1 MWSREKAECVPR
13 EYIPV
18 RGAGGL
24 QLQQGRWGKNE
35 KEMFGLLV
43 GDKKARIDQSIF
55 KGRKEIY
62 SFPMILHA
70 LTYRFEQ
77 GVLLPLWQWGLEGL
91 TSSATRVPRFSRRAT
106 LEVAT
111 CLPVCNSCKRI

>member
-1 MWSREKAECVPR
+1 MRRRCLVC
-13 EYIPV
+13 
-18 RGAGGL
+18 
-24 QLQQGRWGKNE
+24 
-35 KEMFGLLV
+35 LL
-43 GDKKARIDQSIF
+43 GDKKAWIDQSIF

-62 SFPMILHA
+62 GMILHA

-77 GVLLPLWQWGLEGL
+77 GVLLPLWQWGLEGPRSL
-91 TSSATRVPRFSRRAT
+91 ATRVPRFSRRAT